1 MVRLRRQA
9 EPCGFCREGK
19 VRLRQGFGGTTFA
32 KRRLVEAAGVEP
44 ASEIAVSQESSCFVR
59 FLLDSPPE
67 LRTDK
72 MRRKLVRWSHAS
84 NTDRAAHASLLYD
97 VRSQPIGEA
106 VEDGS
111 LF

>member
-1 MVRLRRQA
+1 M
-9 EPCGFCREGK
+9 
-19 VRLRQGFGGTTFA
+19 
-32 KRRLVEAAGVEP
+32 VEAAGVEP

-72 MRRKLVRWSHAS
+72 MRRELVRWSRAS

-111 LF
+111 LFN